1 MHRISYSELIV
12 LGGDIVGNMK
22 ALIERGAQHVELMM
36 DGGAWD
42 AWDGQYAGLIA
53 QLKQLP
59 LTYTLH
65 PAAWDINLTAEMKIL
80 REAAYRHHL
89 DALRLAAQLGAGQL
103 VLHPGFSTSPAFSK
117 PQARQR
123 AADITGR
130 LAVEAK
136 ALGVALAFEN
146 VGYNGQSLYTQQ
158 EFEHALDPIDAQV
171 SYLID
176 LGHAHINGW
185 DLPALIRKLGPR
197 LCAVHIHDNDGLKD
211 QHLPIGKGTID
222 WQPVLAEMKAIPN
235 PGCEFILE
243 YAPAQSLESL
253 SAGKEILESHH
264 CIEIGVYS

>member
-12 LGGDIVGNMK
+12 LGGDIVENMK
-22 ALIERGAQHVELMM
+22 TLIEHGAQHVELMM

-42 AWDGQYAGLIA
+42 AWGGQYTELIA
-53 QLKQLP
+53 QLKRLP

-65 PAAWDINLTAEMKIL
+65 PAAWDINLTAEMRIL

-89 DALRLAAQLGAGQL
+89 DALRMAAELGASQL

-123 AADITGR
+123 AADTTGR

-136 ALGVALAFEN
+136 ALGVVLAFEN

-158 EFEHALDPIDAQV
+158 EFEHALDSIDAQV

-185 DLPALIRKLGPR
+185 DLPGLIRKLRPR
-197 LCAVHIHDNDGLKD
+197 LCGLHIHDNDGLRD

-222 WQPVLAEMKAIPN
+222 WQPVFAEMRAIAN
-235 PGCEFILE
+235 PDCEFILE
-243 YAPAQSLESL
+243 YAPAQPLESL
-253 SAGKEILESHH
+253 LAGKEILGSHH
-264 CIEIGVYS
+264 CL